1 MAEKYRVGVLGMS
14 HDHVWG
20 NLQCLIE
27 SDEGE
32 LVAAAD
38 PHEELREQVK
48 KMGCEKVYSDYYEL
62 LDNEK
67 LDAVYIFSDNR
78 ESAILA
84 QEALGRGLHVMVEK
98 PMAATAQLASRM
110 RGAAKAAGKV
120 LMINWPTMW
129 SYGFQKAIQMIEE
142 GQIGKVFQVVYR
154 SAHAGPRE
162 LGCSPY
168 FSEWLYDPERNG
180 AGALM
185 DYCCYGAAM
194 TCLVLGLPSR
204 VTGVSARLSKQDLY
218 AEDNAMLI
226 MQHAEALSQT
236 TASWTQSG
244 HLTSYIPMFYGSEGT
259 LVVEHDKLLLANAE
273 HENGIEIEV
282 PELPKHL
289 RDSASFFFHHIRTG
303 EPIKGICSP
312 DVSFQAQQ
320 VLEAGLIS
328 AREGRTIQLPLSVD
342 YL

>member
-48 KMGCEKVYSDYYEL
+48 KMGCEKVYSDYYEM

-120 LMINWPTMW
+120 LMINWPIAWTPAMRAL
-129 SYGFQKAIQMIEE
+129 KPLLEE
-142 GQIGKVFQVVYR
+142 GTIGRVLELKWR
-154 SAHAGPRE
+154 NGPSMGPLAYNKGDDVLTGAE
-162 LGCSPY
+162 KG
-168 FSEWLYDPERNG
+168 SEWWHQSAPGGGVL
-180 AGALM
+180 L
-185 DYCCYGAAM
+185 DYCCYGA
-194 TCLVLGLPSR
+194 CLSR
-204 VTGVSARLSKQDLY
+204 LLIGPATAASGRRARRCRRSRPPGVGSCRSGCCTGRRA
-218 AEDNAMLI
+218 
-226 MQHAEALSQT
+226 
-236 TASWTQSG
+236 
-244 HLTSYIPMFYGSEGT
+244 GS
-259 LVVEHDKLLLANAE
+259 
-273 HENGIEIEV
+273 
-282 PELPKHL
+282 
-289 RDSASFFFHHIRTG
+289 RDWPGPT
-303 EPIKGICSP
+303 
-312 DVSFQAQQ
+312 
-320 VLEAGLIS
+320 
-328 AREGRTIQLPLSVD
+328 
-342 YL
+342 